1 MRKLLSILAAL
12 SFLQAAT
19 AQEDTVQ
26 KKVEYPAGYQA
37 QTDVVYASGMDWS
50 MKHDIYFNPAAAKP
64 TPVLFN
70 IHGGGWNHGTKESQS
85 GFSAYFKMGY
95 AVVNVEY
102 RLTPQATAP
111 AAVEDVRSSLLYIVQ
126 HAKSLNIDP
135 NRIVLMGS
143 SAGAHLALLAG
154 LLQHDTRFDSSNKN
168 VTRFTI
174 AAIIDKYGIT
184 DVWDWAYGKHITSRS
199 ATNWLGPKAKDRVF
213 ASSVSPVAYV
223 AKGSPPVFI
232 AHGDADPTVPY
243 EESVELNRLL
253 DSAGVKHEFM
263 TIPGGQHGKFSK
275 EQNAEMNRRILAFLQ
290 SIPALKN

>member
-1 MRKLLSILAAL
+1 MAIMYYPTWYMASPVWSPVCWSMHSARYGRIFCRESSKKDLMRKLLSILAAL

-111 AAVEDVRSSLLYIVQ
+111 AAVEDVRSSLLYIV
-126 HAKSLNIDP
+126 
-135 NRIVLMGS
+135 
-143 SAGAHLALLAG
+143 
-154 LLQHDTRFDSSNKN
+154 
-168 VTRFTI
+168 
-174 AAIIDKYGIT
+174 
-184 DVWDWAYGKHITSRS
+184 
-199 ATNWLGPKAKDRVF
+199 
-213 ASSVSPVAYV
+213 
-223 AKGSPPVFI
+223 
-232 AHGDADPTVPY
+232 
-243 EESVELNRLL
+243 
-253 DSAGVKHEFM
+253 
-263 TIPGGQHGKFSK
+263 
-275 EQNAEMNRRILAFLQ
+275 
-290 SIPALKN
+290 